1 MSDEWI
7 IDVIA
12 RRMDDECGWSK
23 ASTVMNHY
31 GWVDVVTHLF
41 CEKGLKAALLDAYK
55 TEIVNARA
63 EELLEQEEKRQRA
76 SAYAEWKAD
85 SSLRGE
91 VEDI

>member
-41 CEKGLKAALLDAYK
+41 CEKGLRAALLQAYQPELVK
-55 TEIVNARA
+55 AHA
-63 EELLEQEEKRQRA
+63 HWLLENLEERERA

-91 VEDI
+91 VEDL